1 MFVKNGPD
9 RGPSVDSSSGVKQG
23 DPLSPLLFGLFIDRV
38 EAWLQERA
46 PQCGVPLMGEL
57 LRVLLYA
64 DYLTLLAS
72 SPADLQALL
81 DALQEFCVANSL
93 HVNVAK
99 SAVVVFGKRKPRLNH
114 EIPHT
119 G

>member
-1 MFVKNGPD
+1 
-9 RGPSVDSSSGVKQG
+9 
-23 DPLSPLLFGLFIDRV
+23 
-38 EAWLQERA
+38 
-46 PQCGVPLMGEL
+46 MGEL
-57 LRVLLYA
+57 LRVLLHA
-64 DYLTLLAS
+64 DDLTLLAS

-119 G
+119 GWLLAGAQLPVVAEFRCLGITFHQTLDPQHACSVLTGREANG